1 MYDRL
6 VHGTVDLK
14 FVLCPRITDFT
25 VVQQES
31 MQGISCTSVPAA
43 MLLRDTRDIAKV
55 AVEVARLANNAYST
69 MAVATMKYT
78 KLIKPLAHR
87 SSRA

>member
-31 MQGISCTSVPAA
+31 MQGISCTSAPAA
-43 MLLRDTRDIAKV
+43 MLPRGTRDIAKV
-55 AVEVARLANNAYST
+55 AVARLANNAYST

-87 SSRA
+87 SSRV